1 MAFCVRPRESI
12 AHGLRRLAKKQLS
25 SASDRL
31 SGAQRPRESHV
42 HAARK
47 AVKKV
52 RAIIHLVKRDHGS
65 GLSKSRKR
73 LRDANRVLSRSRDAD
88 AMSQIFTTLLD
99 RQPGV
104 LSEHTRAR
112 LRRQLADNRDA
123 MARAAARHGTWKQV
137 AAELRAIGKSVKR
150 WSQSHD
156 GFGGFVPGLRAT
168 HKRGREAMALA
179 IERREAE
186 DFHEW
191 RKQIKALWYELRLI
205 EHADAAIG
213 RDVEALGR
221 AQTALGDDHNVA
233 VLAAFL
239 AASKAAADA
248 GDELRQFLQGCD
260 DYQQELRRAAI
271 AGARAIYSRPTGDF
285 VREVKRAW
293 RHRSRA
299 DQGKRGAGSA
309 TRAQR
314 S

>member
-1 MAFCVRPRESI
+1 
-12 AHGLRRLAKKQLS
+12 
-25 SASDRL
+25 
-31 SGAQRPRESHV
+31 
-42 HAARK
+42 
-47 AVKKV
+47 VKKV
-52 RAIIHLVKRDHGS
+52 RAIVHLVKQDRGS

-123 MARAAARHGTWKQV
+123 MARAAARDDTWKQV
-137 AAELRAIGKSVKR
+137 ANELRAIRKSVKR

-156 GFGGFVPGLRAT
+156 GFGGLASGLRAT

-191 RKQIKALWYELRLI
+191 RKQIKALWYALRLI

-239 AASKAAADA
+239 SASEAAADA
-248 GDELRQFLQGCD
+248 GEELRQFLRGCD
-260 DYQQELRRAAI
+260 DYQKELRRTAI
-271 AGARAIYSRPTGDF
+271 AGARTIYSRPTGDF

-299 DQGKRGAGSA
+299 DQGKHVA
-309 TRAQR
+309 
-314 S
+314 